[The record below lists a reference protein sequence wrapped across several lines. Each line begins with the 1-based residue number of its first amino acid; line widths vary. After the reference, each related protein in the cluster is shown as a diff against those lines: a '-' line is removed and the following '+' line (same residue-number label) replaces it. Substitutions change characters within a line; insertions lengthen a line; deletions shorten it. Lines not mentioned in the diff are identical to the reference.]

1 MSNVLKALEK
11 SEHGYQMSTFK
22 PLASSPQQVNS
33 ARSNMVWIGVIA
45 LPALVV
51 AAWQGVSTWQHA
63 IKVQQALS
71 EQPAPVVEQPIEY
84 QIRPAPNFGQLQPVM
99 SASDEVSEPEVAA
112 AEVVK
117 TSTKAQPS
125 GAEDAAKPKSSIEEL
140 SDKEQGML
148 EGVDLSALPPDL
160 ARKVHSA
167 LNQDDSSLESSSN
180 SLERRDWINLAKH
193 ADELEGRLPAMNFQT
208 HVYSNNEKKR
218 WVKVNGTE
226 YKPGEEIAAGVKL
239 VEIRAKGSLI
249 RFRDEMIF
257 VPALYDWKG

>member
-11 SEHGYQMSTFK
+11 SEYGYQMSTFK
-22 PLASSPQQVNS
+22 PLTSSPQLTTRT
-33 ARSNMVWIGVIA
+33 RSNMVWIGVIVF
-45 LPALVV
+45 PALAV
-51 AAWQGVSTWQHA
+51 ATWQGVSTWQHA

-71 EQPAPVVEQPIEY
+71 EQPAPIIEQSIEY
-84 QIRPAPNFGQLQPVM
+84 QVRPAPNFGQLQPVM
-99 SASDEVSEPEVAA
+99 SASDAISEPKVVA
-112 AEVVK
+112 AEVTK
-117 TSTKAQPS
+117 TATQAQPS
-125 GAEDAAKPKSSIEEL
+125 GVEKASKPSIEAL

-167 LNQDDSSLESSSN
+167 LNQDDSDMESSAS
-180 SLERRDWINLAKH
+180 SMERRDWIHLNKH
-193 ADELEGRLPAMNFQT
+193 ADELEGQLPAMNFQT

-226 YKPGEEIAAGVKL
+226 YKPGDEIAAGVEL

-249 RFRDEMIF
+249 RFRDQMIF